1 MAGMSSQPVRLG
13 CLILTAVLAAGV
25 LAQTSS
31 SPGSSTP
38 AAQRPKASP
47 TASRATQRPKP
58 KATTAPNR
66 STRKTAHTQTQT
78 SKQTRRR
85 GQHKVLYL
93 TFDDG
98 PQHIW
103 TPKVL
108 EVLAKHDA
116 KATFFALGKQV
127 AEEGPEL
134 LRVIRAAGHTVGNH
148 TYGHKHLTRLPLA
161 QARWEIR
168 HGPPSQCF
176 RPPYRETNAQ
186 IAGIAASY
194 GMRQVLWTVDT
205 FDWEEP
211 GADRIE
217 AAIVNGAA
225 PGAVILMHDG
235 GGDRSQ
241 TVHALDRALTRLSA
255 QGYTFRALT
264 C

>member
-1 MAGMSSQPVRLG
+1 MPSQPVRLG
-13 CLILTAVLAAGV
+13 CLIITAVLAAGV
-25 LAQTSS
+25 LAQTTS
-31 SPGSSTP
+31 SPGDSSH
-38 AAQRPKASP
+38 AALRP
-47 TASRATQRPKP
+47 TAPATPSRAALRPKP
-58 KATTAPNR
+58 KATTAPSR
-66 STRKTAHTQTQT
+66 KTRKATQTG
-78 SKQTRRR
+78 RR
-85 GQHKVLYL
+85 GTSKVLYL

-108 EVLAKHDA
+108 AVLAKHRA

-134 LRVIRAAGHTVGNH
+134 LRVVRAAGHTVGNH
-148 TYGHKHLTRLPLA
+148 TYGHKHLTKLPLA

-168 HGPPSQCF
+168 HGPESRCF

-186 IAGIAASY
+186 ITGIAASY

-205 FDWEEP
+205 LDWEEP

-217 AAIVNGAA
+217 SAILNGAA

-235 GGDRSQ
+235 GGDRAQ
-241 TVHALDRALTRLSA
+241 TVQALERALTRLSA
-255 QGYTFRALT
+255 QGYTFRALS